1 MQDAEKS
8 IIGLLSGNVKVS
20 ELLAQEEKIITFL
33 TEAYGKNV
41 KLEDIEKMKE
51 KTYAEMNEELDKCG
65 VE

>member
-41 KLEDIEKMKE
+41 KLEDIEKMEE
-51 KTYAEMNEELDKCG
+51 KTYAEMMEELDKCG

>member
-1 MQDAEKS
+1 MPVKL
-8 IIGLLSGNVKVS
+8 IGLLSGNVKVS

-41 KLEDIEKMKE
+41 KLEDIEKMEE
-51 KTYAEMNEELDKCG
+51 KKYAEMMEELDKCG